1 MRKKK
6 ISQQSVDLP
15 AWKLGEYNEIRRYQQ
30 EGYLVLGNGQE
41 LPVPYLHDIPG
52 LEYGYG
58 GNYKSPWGTI
68 KWTHARCH
76 ILPLANLANGPE
88 LPPEIARWVGKTL
101 QFAVVTV
108 SATNRQATVR
118 VEENGTEVLLTDVP
132 TWESPWTLLSMV
144 NKALRDQG
152 LPIVCQ
158 RLEWAE
164 DEDDVE
170 NEGLWPPGTS
180 VPTARNDHTAVYLTG
195 YAHDDGILIYLGA
208 VGNKT
213 SLKSIWASAVKGGQK
228 GRVYLSLDRPVRT
241 VRLDNYHSPLWAP
254 LPDQDA
260 YHLVLLGRPATDV
273 HVQDGVAITYL
284 LVWDGDNDPHS
295 RAVRAKQLLVERLNA
310 ALPIPILPEWADVL
324 WKVAAVHHWLVKIST
339 GGDCRAGYRLSINV
353 KAWINL
359 IQEMVAQET
368 LTF

>member
-1 MRKKK
+1 MRHMRKQDVEMA
-6 ISQQSVDLP
+6 S
-15 AWKLGEYNEIRRYQQ
+15 WKLDDFRQIRRYQDD
-30 EGYLVLGNGQE
+30 GYLVFSTGREFPIPCL
-41 LPVPYLHDIPG
+41 YDISN
-52 LEYGYG
+52 LEYEY
-58 GNYKSPWGTI
+58 GNYKCSWGTI
-68 KWTHARCH
+68 RRRGGFFV
-76 ILPLANLANGPE
+76 LPVDGNKAA

-132 TWESPWTLLSMV
+132 TWESPWSLLSTV

-152 LPIVCQ
+152 LAIVCQ

-180 VPTARNDHTAVYLTG
+180 VPMARNDHTAVYLTG
-195 YAHDDGILIYLGA
+195 YAHDDGILVYLGA
-208 VGNKT
+208 VGHKT

-254 LPDQDA
+254 LPDQNA

-324 WKVAAVHHWLVKIST
+324 WKVAAIHHWLAKINT

-353 KAWINL
+353 KAWIDL